1 MYTIRQANPSDK
13 DKILTL
19 YKRVAE
25 KTMGIARTESEIDEN
40 YVQSFMDNSRETG
53 IELVIDA
60 NSDSKEII
68 AEIHCYK
75 LGPKVFSHVLSELT
89 IVIDPDFQGKGIG
102 KSIFTHLLDFISANR
117 SDILRVELITRESN
131 QKAINFYKKLGFG
144 LEGKFENRITTNKG
158 SFEADIP
165 MAWFNKN
172 YSV

>member
-1 MYTIRQANPSDK
+1 MDTIRQANPSDK
-13 DKILTL
+13 YKILNL

-40 YVQSFMDNSRETG
+40 YVQSFMDNSRDTG
-53 IELVIDA
+53 IELVIDG

-75 LGPKVFSHVLSELT
+75 LGPKVFSHVFSELT
-89 IVIDPDFQGKGIG
+89 IVIDPDCQGKGIG
-102 KSIFTHLLDFISANR
+102 NSIFTHLLDFISANR
-117 SDILRVELITRESN
+117 PDILRVELIARESN
-131 QKAINFYKKLGFG
+131 QKAINFYKKLGFTV
-144 LEGKFENRITTNKG
+144 EGRFKNRITSNEG